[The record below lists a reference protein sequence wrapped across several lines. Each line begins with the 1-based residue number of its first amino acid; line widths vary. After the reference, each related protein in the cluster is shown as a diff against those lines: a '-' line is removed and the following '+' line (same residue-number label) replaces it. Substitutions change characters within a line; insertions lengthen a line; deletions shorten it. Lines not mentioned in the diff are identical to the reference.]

1 MHHNPEVLP
10 RVNSHTLVDLHIDTV
25 PYNVLWA
32 PFMDS
37 NDGDVIEFPCL
48 KKLWLEFTYFEDTEN
63 TNVDMPELQLNFP
76 EL

>member
-1 MHHNPEVLP
+1 MYIYRYTDVLP

-37 NDGDVIEFPCL
+37 NDGDVIEFPYL
-48 KKLWLEFTYFEDTEN
+48 KLWPEFIYFEATEN
-63 TNVDMPELQLNFP
+63 TN
-76 EL
+76 